1 MSSHARATAPVLKRI
16 ARSVRGSCSTLRED
30 RVCYAFDA
38 TDIHALPDIVV
49 WPESTEDVSAVVRI
63 AHDAGLPVVARGAG
77 TGYTGGSVPVIGGI
91 VLSFERMNH
100 VVAIDTTTAV
110 AVVEPGVVNEDLRT
124 RAMKDGLTYP
134 PDPASLKMSTL
145 GGNIAEGAA
154 GPRTVLYGR
163 TGDYVVG
170 LEFVL
175 ADGRIIRTGY
185 LADRSGH
192 GAVRASAHGTSGG
205 HADDSKWDP
214 SPLVV
219 GSEGTLAVV
228 TRAAL
233 RLVDAPEL
241 TLTCWA
247 EFPSLVAAARAV
259 ADITA
264 AGVPV
269 SVLEIIDR
277 DTLACAIEY
286 VRGERPENPPAG
298 ALLIELEGA
307 EQDVRRGSDEVCRLL
322 EGGEA
327 TGLRWAEDEA
337 ERDELWEVRRSISA
351 SLARLSTGKINEDI
365 TVPRSRIPD
374 FVDRM
379 REIADTADL
388 PILTFGHAGDGNLH
402 VNIIVDRAD
411 RGQMTRARSAVAELF
426 DAAISMGGTLSGE
439 HGIGITKAEHLSR
452 ELDAVALGMTRTV
465 KRALDPKGTMN
476 PEKILSDRPN
486 PWWKG
491 LDDDPSTGEE

>member
-1 MSSHARATAPVLKRI
+1 MSPHARATAPVLKRI
-16 ARSVRGSCSTLRED
+16 ARAVRGPSSTLRED
-30 RVCYAFDA
+30 LVCYAFDA

-49 WPESTEDVSAVVRI
+49 WPDSTEDVSAVVRI
-63 AHDAGLPVVARGAG
+63 ACDAGLPVVARGAG
-77 TGYTGGSVPVIGGI
+77 TGYTGGSVPVSGGV
-91 VLSFERMNH
+91 VLSFERMNR
-100 VVAIDTTTAV
+100 VMAIDTTAAV
-110 AVVEPGVVNEDLRT
+110 AVVEPGVVNEDLRA
-124 RAMKDGLTYP
+124 RAMEDGLTYP

-145 GGNIAEGAA
+145 GGNIAECAA

-175 ADGRIIRTGY
+175 ADGHIVRTGY
-185 LADRSGH
+185 LAGGPAGDLAGDR
-192 GAVRASAHGTSGG
+192 ADTSG
-205 HADDSKWDP
+205 WDP
-214 SPLVV
+214 APLVV

-233 RLVDAPEL
+233 RLTDIPEL

-307 EQDVRRGSDEVCRLL
+307 EEDVRRGVDEVRRVL

-327 TGLRWAEDEA
+327 TVLRWAEDEA

-365 TVPRSRIPD
+365 AVPRSRIPD

-379 REIADTADL
+379 RDIAETADL
-388 PILTFGHAGDGNLH
+388 PILAFGHAGDGNLH
-402 VNIIVDRAD
+402 VNIMVDRAD

-426 DAAISMGGTLSGE
+426 DAAISMDGTLSGE

-452 ELDAVALGMTRTV
+452 ELDAVALGMTRAV
-465 KRALDPKGTMN
+465 KRALDPEGTMN

-486 PWWKG
+486 PWWTG
-491 LDDDPSTGEE
+491 LDDESSTGEE

>member
-1 MSSHARATAPVLKRI
+1 MLSHARALAPVLKRI
-16 ARSVRGSCSTLRED
+16 KRAVRGPSSTLRED
-30 RVCYAFDA
+30 LVCYAFDA
-38 TDIHALPDIVV
+38 TDIHSLPDIVV
-49 WPESTEDVSAVVRI
+49 WPDSTEDVAAVVRI
-63 AHDAGLPVVARGAG
+63 AGDVGLPVVARGAG
-77 TGYTGGSVPVIGGI
+77 TGYTGGSVPVSGGV
-91 VLSFERMNH
+91 VLSFERMNR
-100 VVAIDTTTAV
+100 VLRIDTSAAV
-110 AVVEPGVVNEDLRT
+110 AVVEPGVVNEDLRV
-124 RAMKDGLTYP
+124 RAKQDGLTYP

-145 GGNIAEGAA
+145 GGNVAEGAA

-175 ADGRIIRTGY
+175 ADGRVIRTGY
-185 LADRSGH
+185 LADAEG
-192 GAVRASAHGTSGG
+192 
-205 HADDSKWDP
+205 WDP
-214 SPLVV
+214 APLVV
-219 GSEGTLAVV
+219 GSEGTLAIV
-228 TRAAL
+228 TKVAV
-233 RLVDAPEL
+233 RLTDIPEL
-241 TLTCWA
+241 TVTCWA
-247 EFPSLVAAARAV
+247 EFPSLVAAARTV

-277 DTLACAIEY
+277 DTLACSIEY
-286 VRGERPENPPAG
+286 VRGEKPENPPAG
-298 ALLIELEGA
+298 ALLIELEGT
-307 EQDVRRGSDEVCRLL
+307 EQDVRRGVGEVGQLL
-322 EGGEA
+322 DDGEA
-327 TGLRWAEDEA
+327 TGLRWAEDDA

-374 FVDRM
+374 FIDRM
-379 REIADTADL
+379 RGIAETSGL

-411 RGQMTRARSAVAELF
+411 RDQMTRARSAVTELF

-452 ELDAVALGMTRTV
+452 ELDAPALWATRAV
-465 KRALDPKGTMN
+465 KRALDPGGIMN

-486 PWWKG
+486 PWWKD
-491 LDDDPSTGEE
+491 LDDESLRGEE